1 MLWGSHVSSLKSEV
15 RSLKSVIRNPQSVIR
30 NSEKSMKGPA
40 TELIH
45 AGEVDRGV
53 AVPLTTPIYETTTF
67 VFDSAAAVLAY
78 NEGRSAKYLYSRY
91 TNPTVVSTEQKLAA
105 LDRAES
111 ALLFSSGQ
119 GATTTILMTL
129 ARAGDEIVC
138 SAAIYGGTLH
148 LLQDV
153 LARFGITPRFVSLAE
168 LAQPDRLFSDRTRLV
183 WFESPINPT
192 LRCVDVRGIAEACR
206 ARGVVSV
213 VDNTFASPI
222 NQQPL
227 ALGVDLAMQSVTKY
241 LNGHSDVTGGVV
253 TGPKPLVAPIEKVR
267 RMVGTVMDPHP
278 AYALGRGLKTLPLRV
293 ARHNASAQAVA
304 EFLARD
310 RRVSQVF
317 YPGLPSH
324 PDHEIAKRQMIG
336 FGGMVTFDLDGN
348 YERAERVYDRLTIV
362 KRAASLGGVESLVSM
377 PVLTS
382 QWGHTDEQLRE
393 AGVTKGMLRLSVGLE
408 DVSDLIADLDQALG
422 DGRV

>member
-1 MLWGSHVSSLKSEV
+1 
-15 RSLKSVIRNPQSVIR
+15 
-30 NSEKSMKGPA
+30 MKGPA

-45 AGEVDRGV
+45 AGESDRGV

-67 VFDSAAAVLAY
+67 VFENAQELVAY
-78 NEGRSAKYLYSRY
+78 NEGRSRKYLYSRY
-91 TNPTVVSTEQKLAA
+91 TNPTVVSVEQKLAV
-105 LDRAES
+105 LDRAEA
-111 ALLFSSGQ
+111 ALTFSSGM
-119 GATTTILMTL
+119 GATATILMAHL
-129 ARAGDEIVC
+129 KAGDEVVC

-148 LLQDV
+148 LLQDL
-153 LARFGITPRFVSLAE
+153 LANFGITPRFVSLEE
-168 LAQPDRLFSDRTRLV
+168 LANLDRVFTDRTRLV

-192 LRCVDVRGIAEACR
+192 LRCVDIRRVADACR
-206 ARGVVSV
+206 ARGVMSV
-213 VDNTFASPI
+213 IDNTFASPM

-227 ALGVDLAMQSVTKY
+227 ALGIDLAMQSATKY

-253 TGPKPLVAPIEKVR
+253 TGSAALVAPVEKAR
-267 RMVGTVMDPHP
+267 RLLGTVLDPHP

-304 EFLARD
+304 EFLSKD
-310 RRVSQVF
+310 RRVGQVY

-336 FGGMVTFDLDGN
+336 FGGMVCFDLDGR
-348 YERAERVYDRLTIV
+348 YDRAERLYDRLTVV
-362 KRAASLGGVESLVSM
+362 KRAASLGGVESLISM

-382 QWGHTDEQLRE
+382 QWGHTEAQLRD

-408 DVSDLIADLDQALG
+408 DAADLIADLNEALG
-422 DGRV
+422 S